1 MAHCGWRPGSRW
13 LNVAGGPAR
22 GGSLW
27 LEVTRAGSRCLRAS
41 WRQVGAVSGAVRGRP
56 GFLSLSVSATRP
68 VTVTVTGFWEQL
80 QSGRAVLRWPSRA
93 DRSRRRS
100 RPPAAAQRREIV
112 SSSSSGAGRADHCRH
127 TLGRGGDWQSLQLG
141 RRQQPWCRPA
151 AAGYIKSEQR
161 QTGRLRY

>member
-1 MAHCGWRPGSRW
+1 MWLTVALGPARGSSMWLEARLEVAHCGWRPGSRW
-13 LNVAGGPAR
+13 LTVAGGPAR

-127 TLGRGGDWQSLQLG
+127 TRGVQKVRG
-141 RRQQPWCRPA
+141 PTM
-151 AAGYIKSEQR
+151 KEQ
-161 QTGRLRY
+161 